1 MHLNQTRYITYFLCR
16 VHQPQYGS
24 PSIPASVPI
33 HVSHVVYWPQ
43 FSTRILNRQDTLLTF
58 CAEYTSHSMGLHPS
72 LHQYQYTSHTCG
84 ILTTI
89 LNTHLNQTRYITYFL
104 CRVHQPQYGS
114 PSIPASVP
122 IHVSHVVYWPQFST
136 RILIR
141 LYLLSLQ
148 STPATVWVSI
158 HPCISTNTRLTCGI
172 LTTILNTHLNQTRY
186 ITYFL
191 CRVHQ
196 PQYGS
201 PSIPASVPIHVS
213 HVVYWPQFST
223 RILIRQDTL
232 LTFCAEYTSHSMGL
246 HPSLHQY
253 QYTSHMWYTDHNSQ
267 HASWSA
273 GKTLIKIL
281 IIKCDI
287 QAVNFTLTIKTWI
300 HHKNTPNVNACNPC
314 LTCWIPFLNYFIK
327 GDSHNSE
334 YSCSILNIP
343 FKGTLNVSAGTA
355 A

>member
-1 MHLNQTRYITYFLCR
+1 M
-16 VHQPQYGS
+16 
-24 PSIPASVPI
+24 
-33 HVSHVVYWPQ
+33 
-43 FSTRILNRQDTLLTF
+43 
-58 CAEYTSHSMGLHPS
+58 
-72 LHQYQYTSHTCG
+72 
-84 ILTTI
+84 
-89 LNTHLNQTRYITYFL
+89 HLNQTRYITYFL

-141 LYLLSLQ
+141 QDTLLTFCAEYTSHSMGLHPSLHQYQYTSHMWYTDHNSQHTSWSDKIHYLLSVQ

-267 HASWSA
+267 HAS
-273 GKTLIKIL
+273 
-281 IIKCDI
+281 
-287 QAVNFTLTIKTWI
+287 
-300 HHKNTPNVNACNPC
+300 
-314 LTCWIPFLNYFIK
+314 
-327 GDSHNSE
+327 
-334 YSCSILNIP
+334 
-343 FKGTLNVSAGTA
+343 
-355 A
+355 